1 MSKVK
6 NSKFIFNW
14 ILINQLAVGTSP
26 IDSENIIFLRKKK
39 LEILLDYAVLKKFNG
54 MKI

>member
-26 IDSENIIFLRKKK
+26 IDSENIIFLKKK
-39 LEILLDYAVLKKFNG
+39 KVRNIIGLCSIEEL
-54 MKI
+54 